1 MVGVHTYV
9 PTRRD
14 PLYAAVIAGLN
25 LPAMDWAVMVRKGV
39 RVGGIRRQ
47 NLYNIFY
54 TSVQNA
60 GGIFRSELIF

>member
-25 LPAMDWAVMVRKGV
+25 LPTTDWAVMVRKGV

-47 NLYNIFY
+47 NIYNIFIQ
-54 TSVQNA
+54 VFRMQ
-60 GGIFRSELIF
+60 GGISYGELIF